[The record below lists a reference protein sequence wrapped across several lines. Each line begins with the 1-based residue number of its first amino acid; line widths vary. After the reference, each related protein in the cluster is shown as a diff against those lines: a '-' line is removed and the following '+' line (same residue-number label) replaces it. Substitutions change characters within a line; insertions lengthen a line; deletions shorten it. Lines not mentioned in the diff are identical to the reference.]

1 MVTQISS
8 LIVAP
13 EVNASKYTPGAA
25 DIVSANKAMAASSR
39 ETGATVTDTSAKI
52 GTAGDVLARLS
63 RQYDPAIFNQM
74 KFNRELGQM
83 GRALESGKMKIGEA
97 EQILVGM
104 NRRLGLTADSSSAA
118 ANGQMALAAAVER
131 ANARINQQT
140 AMLTELSVAE
150 ARAAQQAE
158 NQRQAAAANQQR
170 FNQVLKV
177 GQPTTSALAS
187 AGVFE
192 AEFDRMEQIA
202 VLKAQHIGSLFQQ
215 ELNQSFG
222 LNNSPLSAR
231 SSALVFEEAGREAE
245 RMATKVAALRAELNP
260 LAAAQDRVNAEIAEY
275 AMLAQRGMISADEF
289 AQAQAMVRARGG
301 ESSGAARAA
310 AFNAGQ
316 QVQDIAMMS
325 LIGQDPRVIALQ
337 QGPQLATAIQQGGGI
352 AALGA
357 GLASVFSTTTLL
369 TIGITAAAAA
379 TVQWF
384 TKGKD
389 GADSMADAISKS
401 DKAVRSLADAYK
413 IAGFNADAL
422 SRKSVSAAEAA
433 ARMSEREL
441 QRQLRSYGKEIQNQT
456 SPSDYMTFGLLG
468 GGRENDVDPR
478 FAAFTGQVRELR
490 KLLVSG
496 KGDFDTLERIRSEI
510 DSIADRGYSPFR
522 TFVDDMARMFGLEP
536 ESLRET
542 ADVLQKIITDAA
554 DATQRLEQLQNLNR
568 NGRRDRVV
576 GPARMDAAAEAGR
589 ELLEQ
594 QRRERMAQFA
604 NDEERLAAQ
613 LLQQRART
621 NAERLA
627 AAERM
632 ALAEGGDVRSDVR
645 VRRALAEERT
655 RQEVEARDAAIQRAQ
670 SIERSL
676 QQQRLELDLIGKT
689 GGEQTKLRFEFERM
703 QELREQ
709 AARTGAPIDQKEV
722 ALIRAAAAE
731 MARYADALAL
741 ARLGNDLQF
750 ERDQLA
756 RTPLDQQV
764 ASQLRG
770 IGQAVDLDGEAAR
783 EIRINAILKQRVGIW
798 NEIRDTGMDA
808 IDQLVSSASRGF
820 DDIGETFEGIASDI
834 TRQILQLSVA
844 NPLKNAIYGAG
855 LPTLDDIGGAGG
867 FLGTLLGQTA
877 NPASGFQ
884 SVGAMTVNA
893 GSVMLTGSIG
903 MNAGADIL
911 DRLFASGKMA
921 GEHQP
926 TSTMSS
932 YAAAIR
938 SIESA
943 GNGGYSALGP
953 LLSNGNQA
961 LGAYGIMQSNLPSWS
976 MEALG
981 RRVSRAEFMASPS
994 IQDAIFENKFG
1005 SYISKYGNPQDAAST
1020 WFTGRPLA
1028 SGKNAVDVLGT
1039 SGAAYV
1045 DKFNRALGVATGG
1058 ATDFSKGLQAG
1069 LGDIGKG
1076 MGDLWKGLGSFLQSP
1091 TGGGSSWFQGLSS
1104 MFGGISGAMN
1114 HMLSISPAATG
1125 NILTGSWGLY
1135 DRGGYTGDGDK
1146 YQVAGLAHRG
1156 EFYFSKE
1163 ATANLGVDYLSSLH
1177 EAGRRGRGLASG
1189 GFAGGAGP
1197 AGSRAVNPSNQGGA
1211 VRVVVNNYGEPA
1223 EASVHQSTDA
1233 DGNTMIE
1240 VMMERK
1246 IDDRVLRSSSPVH
1259 RQLKSMGLQTPVTRR

>member
-13 EVNASKYTPGAA
+13 EVNTSKYTPGAA

-140 AMLTELSVAE
+140 TMLTELSVAE

-158 NQRQAAAANQQR
+158 NQRQAAAANQRR

-275 AMLAQRGMISADEF
+275 AVLAQRGMISADEF

-369 TIGITAAAAA
+369 TVGITAAAAA

-542 ADVLQKIITDAA
+542 ADVLQKIITDAG

-613 LLQQRART
+613 LQQQRART

-689 GGEQTKLRFEFERM
+689 GGEQAKLRFEFERM

-722 ALIRAAAAE
+722 ASIKAAADA
-731 MARYADALAL
+731 MGQYADALAR
-741 ARLGNDLQF
+741 ARLADDLQF
-750 ERDQLA
+750 ERDQLF
-756 RTPLDQQV
+756 RTPIDQQI
-764 ASQLRG
+764 ASRLRG
-770 IGQAVDLDGEAAR
+770 TGLGLGSPEAQALRENDQISRIKGVTDTFFETFQAQASKRGTSIGEALADALRAAAIQGLTDIGKQAMGNLSSLMTSVIANALGIGGSVQGSPLPNVGTVAVGSLLGGANDNYAPGAVTRSPLPNIGSGLPFSVENAAGFIRQYASAIGIDPNIALKVAR
-783 EIRINAILKQRVGIW
+783 SEGLGEGIW
-798 NEIRDTGMDA
+798 QSNFRRGGFREPSYGPFQLLKGGPGTGYGKGLGNLFQQKTGLDPA
-808 IDQLVSSASRGF
+808 DP
-820 DDIGETFEGIASDI
+820 
-834 TRQILQLSVA
+834 A
-844 NPLKNAIYGAG
+844 NWQQSTAFALEQAKAGGWGPWYGAKNQGITGFTGIDKSAAKATDALDKLATSSLGTAQDLAGG
-855 LPTLDDIGGAGG
+855 LGKLGGMMNQFPGAPAGGAGG
-867 FLGTLLGQTA
+867 LLGNLFGGLSSAFSGTKAFSFLSA
-877 NPASGFQ
+877 NPGKFINFYEDGTEGAPPGWAW
-884 SVGAMTVNA
+884 VGERGPELMRMRGGETIR
-893 GSVMLTGSIG
+893 SHQRSMQMLADSIG
-903 MNAGADIL
+903 GQARHGNVQEIIVRGVFVDDGGVVTGIADGA
-911 DRLFASGKMA
+911 AKQ
-921 GEHQP
+921 E
-926 TSTMSS
+926 STKAVSS
-932 YAAAIR
+932 YA
-938 SIESA
+938 
-943 GNGGYSALGP
+943 GG
-953 LLSNGNQA
+953 Q
-961 LGAYGIMQSNLPSWS
+961 
-976 MEALG
+976 
-981 RRVSRAEFMASPS
+981 RR
-994 IQDAIFENKFG
+994 G
-1005 SYISKYGNPQDAAST
+1005 GAASDDHYYKRLK
-1020 WFTGRPLA
+1020 RPA
-1028 SGKNAVDVLGT
+1028 
-1039 SGAAYV
+1039 
-1045 DKFNRALGVATGG
+1045 
-1058 ATDFSKGLQAG
+1058 
-1069 LGDIGKG
+1069 
-1076 MGDLWKGLGSFLQSP
+1076 
-1091 TGGGSSWFQGLSS
+1091 
-1104 MFGGISGAMN
+1104 
-1114 HMLSISPAATG
+1114 
-1125 NILTGSWGLY
+1125 
-1135 DRGGYTGDGDK
+1135 
-1146 YQVAGLAHRG
+1146 
-1156 EFYFSKE
+1156 
-1163 ATANLGVDYLSSLH
+1163 
-1177 EAGRRGRGLASG
+1177 
-1189 GFAGGAGP
+1189 
-1197 AGSRAVNPSNQGGA
+1197 
-1211 VRVVVNNYGEPA
+1211 
-1223 EASVHQSTDA
+1223 
-1233 DGNTMIE
+1233 
-1240 VMMERK
+1240 
-1246 IDDRVLRSSSPVH
+1246 
-1259 RQLKSMGLQTPVTRR
+1259 